1 MQAGSGTKANPFVP
15 LDQAFAILYEMV
27 HVESKRGTYPSTEG
41 FLSLLVALIR
51 CCCPATLGQGMRLRL
66 GCTPYVEYVAHFVL
80 PMITGSGGSKMGK
93 LPFRSKADEARLFAK
108 ATEVIKT
115 VLFQYSIASFPS
127 VAQASQLLGQE
138 ALAAEVIVSDPASST
153 GNSLEDF
160 ASKSIN
166 SGQQGMQSP
175 SPMSQNVRGASPS
188 SVPSP
193 KSPGFVVLSDLLA
206 ASDGSILK
214 SLAAVLVN
222 NLSAFA
228 AAGNEASKLAE
239 TYALFKETPPTLV
252 SAKHAGKNDTISD
265 STRAQL
271 LKGLRP
277 NVEES
282 LGYSMAV
289 YWLECGIVNGLK
301 ILCAAAVRE
310 EVFCKTVYAA
320 TTPIRVVP
328 VLRFDKSPGSHQIIS
343 NTVQLSRFQD
353 VLQAAREVVYSLTD
367 YVGYSA
373 TTDETDV
380 SIAAS
385 GLSLIYYFH
394 QTLPGPQRMVAI
406 CRNGLGGPKKL
417 SYAIA
422 QRLVTS
428 FERKS
433 AADFNMLSL
442 VVNWMV
448 SSLRRG
454 DSSLSHVLLGLDD
467 IDAGRGT
474 LTVMETGSE
483 DCFGAILNMLNR
495 LTFLI
500 DADTSKFAALCFEI
514 LVRISD
520 LKRVGD
526 PTALRAAIKC
536 SERLR
541 AVGFWRKHLGVFL
554 AQESTLLQSAHAT
567 GDANVLHSMAWT
579 LQGIASELH
588 LMTGFSPAQNG
599 APGLIDY
606 ITPRIGESN
615 SLLSLLFAPDC
626 QGIENI
632 IRHIPIQS
640 DGDLTSAPPQDAV
653 RFAQRQLDGPPE
665 FTDGYMVVEE
675 TTLLSKVKLSAEN
688 ESRRSGYQNWCK
700 TWNLKVK
707 MDCATFHLSNTL
719 RVLVGAALV
728 SCEAADNGARVTSM
742 ASLLAAVL
750 ERLIDVSPHAQVS
763 PMTARGLS
771 FIAMMLSRDV
781 ASVARNS
788 KIGMADLRTIRDLL
802 ARSVIASGRAPS
814 GAGKS
819 LLQERIAILGAALVE
834 VMQVLPR
841 EETEVDER
849 LFLDVAVIL
858 AEHSAMV
865 NLGEVSPVPGQP
877 TMDIGGRKIALP
889 TEATMVARSCL
900 VNLFEV
906 VDQEANSPGDSL
918 AFTLLS
924 ERRGLG
930 NNETCAK
937 LLLRRVALLDE
948 GITVLIE
955 KLLQGPFVGNLMI
968 EEGLLESLSA
978 AAETYMHEEWEQQNR
993 SQQQQNSGQRVAI
1006 GFPAFLHKHLL
1017 LFRTLFATGDTMLS
1031 EQHRRNLPARFFD
1044 ILQIYEAVFSRAFG
1058 AMSQHSQELCVLAEC
1073 VAQASSLRSNTSNGS
1088 LNNPL
1093 QPVMAARNHGNFVES
1108 AIQDLCLHIG
1118 EHIFPCDTSAQLPY
1132 SLSAR
1137 KDTSPQPSAILTT
1150 SNVTNSWWES
1160 KAANASKASGIVSAI
1175 ENWTE
1180 ATFSH
1185 ALVGVEILC
1194 SGLAVVV
1201 KGPLK
1206 NFVVEMSL
1214 VRGFFQLS
1222 RAAQVRI
1229 YQLLNTMPTVYFIV
1243 SLLTSCCLRINLQSV
1258 EDTLGL
1264 LFDTVPQ
1271 LDFMETDTTNN
1282 AKSSVSHDLQVY
1294 YLRNIGR
1301 RLNRCIH
1308 MVLLALVHKVK
1319 RLKVEPENLA
1329 QSASAY
1335 CKGISDA
1342 LEIVETESQVRRNK

>member
-1 MQAGSGTKANPFVP
+1 MQAGSGTRANPFIP

-51 CCCPATLGQGMRLRL
+51 SCCPVTLGQGMRLRL

-80 PMITGSGGSKMGK
+80 PMITGTGGSKMGK

-115 VLFQYSIASFPS
+115 ALFQYSFASFPS

-138 ALAAEVIVSDPASST
+138 ALAAEVIVSHPASST
-153 GNSLEDF
+153 SNNLEDF
-160 ASKSIN
+160 TSKTAN
-166 SGQQGMQSP
+166 SSQQGNSAMQGMQSP
-175 SPMSQNVRGASPS
+175 PPMSQNVRGAPTS

-228 AAGNEASKLAE
+228 AAGDEASKLAE

-277 NVEES
+277 SAEES

-289 YWLECGIVNGLK
+289 YWLECGIVNALK

-310 EVFCKTVYAA
+310 EAFYKTVHAA

-343 NTVQLSRFQD
+343 NTVHLSRFQD

-373 TTDETDV
+373 TTDETDA
-380 SIAAS
+380 SIATS
-385 GLSLIYYFH
+385 GLSLMYYFH
-394 QTLPGPQRMVAI
+394 QALPGPERMVSI
-406 CRNGLGGPKKL
+406 CGNGRGGSKKL
-417 SYAIA
+417 SFAIA

-433 AADFNMLSL
+433 AADSDMLSL
-442 VVNWMV
+442 VFNWMV

-454 DSSLSHVLLGLDD
+454 DSSLSHVLLGLQDT
-467 IDAGRGT
+467 DAGRSSILVTG
-474 LTVMETGSE
+474 TGSE

-520 LKRVGD
+520 LKTVGD
-526 PTALRAAIKC
+526 PIALRKAMEC

-567 GDANVLHSMAWT
+567 GDSNILHSMAWT

-599 APGLIDY
+599 AVGLIDY

-653 RFAQRQLDGPPE
+653 RLAQRQLEGPPE

-675 TTLLSKVKLSAEN
+675 TALLSKVKLSTEN
-688 ESRRSGYQNWCK
+688 ESRIAGYKNWCK
-700 TWNLKVK
+700 AWNLKVK
-707 MDCATFHLSNTL
+707 MDCAAFHLSNTL
-719 RVLVGAALV
+719 RVLVGAALA
-728 SCEAADNGARVTSM
+728 SCERNDNGARVTSM
-742 ASLLAAVL
+742 ASLLAAIL
-750 ERLIDVSPHAQVS
+750 ERLIDLSPHPQVS

-771 FIAMMLSRDV
+771 FIAMMLSREV

-802 ARSVIASGRAPS
+802 ARSVVASGRASS
-814 GAGKS
+814 GGGKS

-834 VMQVLPR
+834 VMQVFPR

-849 LFLDVAVIL
+849 LFLDVAFIL

-865 NLGEVSPVPGQP
+865 NLGEVSPAPGQP
-877 TMDIGGRKIALP
+877 TMDIGGRKVPLP

-900 VNLFEV
+900 VNLFEL

-918 AFTLLS
+918 AFALLS

-937 LLLRRVALLDE
+937 LLLNRVTLLDE

-955 KLLQGPFVGNLMI
+955 KLLQGPFVGNLLI
-968 EEGLLESLSA
+968 DEGLLESLSA
-978 AAETYMHEEWEQQNR
+978 AAETYTHEEWEQQNR
-993 SQQQQNSGQRVAI
+993 SQQQQNNGRRVAI

-1044 ILQIYEAVFSRAFG
+1044 FLQIYDAVFSRTFG
-1058 AMSQHSQELCVLAEC
+1058 AMSHHPQELCVLAEC
-1073 VAQASSLRSNTSNGS
+1073 VAQASSLRSRTSNGA

-1093 QPVMAARNHGNFVES
+1093 QPVMAARNHGNFVED
-1108 AIQDLCLHIG
+1108 AIQDLCLHIA
-1118 EHIFPCDTSAQLPY
+1118 EHPFPGDSSAQLPY
-1132 SLSAR
+1132 SLSTKSDA
-1137 KDTSPQPSAILTT
+1137 SLQHSAIVPI
-1150 SNVTNSWWES
+1150 SDVSNSWWDS
-1160 KAANASKASGIVSAI
+1160 NATNASKASGNMSAI

-1185 ALVGVEILC
+1185 ALVGVEILY

-1206 NFVVEMSL
+1206 NFAVEMSL

-1229 YQLLNTMPTVYFIV
+1229 SQFDYDITP
-1243 SLLTSCCLRINLQSV
+1243 SV
-1258 EDTLGL
+1258 C
-1264 LFDTVPQ
+1264 V
-1271 LDFMETDTTNN
+1271 LD
-1282 AKSSVSHDLQVY
+1282 S
-1294 YLRNIGR
+1294 
-1301 RLNRCIH
+1301 
-1308 MVLLALVHKVK
+1308 
-1319 RLKVEPENLA
+1319 
-1329 QSASAY
+1329 
-1335 CKGISDA
+1335 
-1342 LEIVETESQVRRNK
+1342 